1 MQVHKENIDGIP
13 NAIDR
18 RNDPEI
24 EIYGMKGIPIEDMM
38 KHQRES
44 KNQVNIWFIQLWL
57 VVKKH
62 NSIYNYLLGTRR

>member
-44 KNQVNIWFIQLWL
+44 KNQVNQL
-57 VVKKH
+57 
-62 NSIYNYLLGTRR
+62 TPRT